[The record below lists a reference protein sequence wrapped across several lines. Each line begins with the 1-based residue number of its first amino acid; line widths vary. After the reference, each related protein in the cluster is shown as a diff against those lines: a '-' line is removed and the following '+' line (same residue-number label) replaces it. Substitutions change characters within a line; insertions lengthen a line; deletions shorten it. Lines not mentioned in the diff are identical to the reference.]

1 MSQWRGIWRNGAP
14 IEMPFAIRRRRMAKW
29 LTDRLGL
36 MHRPSMRRHPPQRA
50 GARRTLGRHAVAQ
63 RGAPCCVPARSRG
76 RRRPRHRRAVVSPP
90 PRLASRAHTREWGAA
105 RRFLRRQCLP
115 AIASPA
121 PCGGACGGHR
131 EPWLRAT
138 QRQKRQCGRRRH
150 GRGQAWRLAGC
161 GFVAK
166 LPYWRCTAAWIVFSP
181 TPLT

>member
-1 MSQWRGIWRNGAP
+1 MRWPAPPCMHRGRGHRSSACASSTGRRATGAPPSCIAHRCDGTRRNVRARDEPSAGTPWRNA
-14 IEMPFAIRRRRMAKW
+14 
-29 LTDRLGL
+29 
-36 MHRPSMRRHPPQRA
+36 
-50 GARRTLGRHAVAQ
+50 
-63 RGAPCCVPARSRG
+63 G
-76 RRRPRHRRAVVSPP
+76 RRVAFPPNHGDGGGHVVGVRLSRRPPASP
-90 PRLASRAHTREWGAA
+90 HA
-105 RRFLRRQCLP
+105 RTPGNGEQHDALLRRQCLP

-138 QRQKRQCGRRRH
+138 QPQKRQCGRRRH

-166 LPYWRCTAAWIVFSP
+166 LPYRRCTAVWKVFGP